1 MLKSIVL
8 AGGCFW
14 GVQKFFDQFPGIRS
28 VVGYANGNYEHPT
41 YEQVCRGSG
50 HTEAVELF
58 YEDPIKAV
66 QILAA
71 YFVIID
77 PTSLNKQ
84 GNDVGINYRTGIYS
98 NDEQILE
105 LARLM
110 LSDIE
115 AKIKKQVVVE
125 TGSLDHFY
133 EAEDYHQNYLQKN
146 PGGYCHLPLSI
157 LHGHSLPSMDQILRA
172 YPSLAKLPKARLL

>member
-1 MLKSIVL
+1 M
-8 AGGCFW
+8 
-14 GVQKFFDQFPGIRS
+14 
-28 VVGYANGNYEHPT
+28 
-41 YEQVCRGSG
+41 
-50 HTEAVELF
+50 
-58 YEDPIKAV
+58 
-66 QILAA
+66 
-71 YFVIID
+71 IID

-157 LHGHSLPSMDQILRA
+157 LRGHSLPSMDQILRA